1 MMATLEG
8 RVLPSARRLEELDAS
23 LDAIAVAEPVQQT
36 ARDVTAPEL
45 QANIDA
51 TGGKTKAE

>member
-1 MMATLEG
+1 M
-8 RVLPSARRLEELDAS
+8 LPSARRLEELDAS